1 MKTQANFLA
10 THRANVGIS
19 AVAVAVIGL
28 YACTA
33 STSSMAADPFLENA
47 AAIHKP
53 ADDSALPKGSV
64 RVPASRWQTGSTA
77 TSSAATNSSTMRRV
91 SPIDTTAAPTR
102 TPLKQVGYR
111 QNAKPVP
118 PSTPGA
124 TFTPSVPRDDI
135 GVNPA
140 VQSKFS
146 NRGPQQRVFVPEY
159 PDEYLLDGGDRSL
172 PLHREQVGYSG
183 LETEDTVADFAD
195 HTGRRHMLP
204 TNTVAIY
211 SPRFAAVRT
220 VSGSEA
226 GVTVDKLA
234 HAGDT
239 TRSVGM
245 RTRTVP
251 SNHTQRESTD
261 GVRVRS
267 RASGLGAPSILEGVG
282 QTTYASENVELLN
295 VFQDLQFVKG
305 GEMLAGEKARLALG
319 VQNAVIWNRDQF
331 PVATA
336 SVDALHQV
344 TARFK
349 PQELVGIEDRSTP
362 GQLRIVK
369 LADKNVASIGDVV
382 TFTIRYDNMG
392 DKPLKDLQIVD
403 NLTPRLVYVKDSATS
418 DNDGRLDV
426 TPNGE
431 GSNILTFTLAG
442 PLAGHEGG
450 VLTFKAEIK

>member
-1 MKTQANFLA
+1 MKTDTQYIAARRGKFGA
-10 THRANVGIS
+10 K
-19 AVAVAVIGL
+19 AVAAAVIGL
-28 YACTA
+28 CSCTA
-33 STSSMAADPFLENA
+33 LPVVMAADLFPFGRATAQE
-47 AAIHKP
+47 P
-53 ADDSALPKGSV
+53 TDRQALPAGTVKAPPSK
-64 RVPASRWQTGSTA
+64 WQTEP
-77 TSSAATNSSTMRRV
+77 SSPQTTTTTRRV
-91 SPIDTTAAPTR
+91 VPIATAPSATR
-102 TPLKQVGYR
+102 SGVKQVGYR
-111 QNAKPVP
+111 QIAKPVP
-118 PSTPGA
+118 PSAPGA

-140 VQSKFS
+140 VHNLKYS
-146 NRGPQQRVFVPEY
+146 NRGPQPRDYVPEY
-159 PDEYLLDGGDRSL
+159 ADEYLLDGGDRAL

-195 HTGRRHMLP
+195 HAGRRHVLP

-220 VSGSEA
+220 VSGSES

-251 SNHTQRESTD
+251 SYHSQRESTD
-261 GVRVRS
+261 GVRVRT
-267 RASGLGAPSILEGVG
+267 RASGLGSPSIVEGVD

-295 VFQDLQFVKG
+295 VSQDLQFVKG
-305 GEMLAGEKARLALG
+305 GELLAGEKARLALG

-331 PVATA
+331 PIATA

-349 PQELVGIEDRSTP
+349 PQELVGVEDRSTP

-369 LADKNVASIGDVV
+369 LADKNVASIGDIV

-392 DKPLKDLQIVD
+392 DKELKELQIID

-418 DNDGRLDV
+418 DHDGRLDV

-442 PLAGHEGG
+442 PLPGHEGG
-450 VLTFKAEIK
+450 VLTFQAEIK